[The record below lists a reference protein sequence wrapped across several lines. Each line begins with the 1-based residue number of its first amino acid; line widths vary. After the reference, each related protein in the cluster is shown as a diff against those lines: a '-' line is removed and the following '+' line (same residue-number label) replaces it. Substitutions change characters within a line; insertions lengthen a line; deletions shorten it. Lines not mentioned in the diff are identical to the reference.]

1 MKNYRTTID
10 TLAAL
15 SFLLIYINDDKI
27 GSFMFMFLP
36 IIGLM
41 TLGGASGGFINVG
54 SEMLNGILGG
64 TYLLLVFASAIYL
77 IIRGMKGK
85 PESKLSIVA
94 CLLMFSLVL
103 VIMSKT
109 NFNNI
114 TSIIGLTIFIGFSSL
129 SVIQNYKG
137 LKRI

>member
-15 SFLLIYINDDKI
+15 SFLLIYIDGDKI
-27 GSFMFMFLP
+27 GWFMFMLP

-41 TLGGASGGFINVG
+41 TLGGAAGGLINVG
-54 SEMLNGILGG
+54 NDALNDILGG

-85 PESKLSIVA
+85 PESKLSIAA
-94 CLLMFSLVL
+94 CLLMFSFVL
-103 VIMSKT
+103 VMMNKD
-109 NFNNI
+109 NFYNI
-114 TSIIGLTIFIGFSSL
+114 TSIIGLTIFIGFCSL